1 MGADHM
7 GADHAGADHA
17 GADHMNADHM
27 NGQANATPSTTAAFS
42 IPDSRQ
48 PSADTR
54 G

>member
-1 MGADHM
+1 
-7 GADHAGADHA
+7 
-17 GADHMNADHM
+17 MNADHVNADHV

>member
-1 MGADHM
+1 
-7 GADHAGADHA
+7 
-17 GADHMNADHM
+17 MNADPA
-27 NGQANATPSTTAAFS
+27 NGQANATPSTSATFS